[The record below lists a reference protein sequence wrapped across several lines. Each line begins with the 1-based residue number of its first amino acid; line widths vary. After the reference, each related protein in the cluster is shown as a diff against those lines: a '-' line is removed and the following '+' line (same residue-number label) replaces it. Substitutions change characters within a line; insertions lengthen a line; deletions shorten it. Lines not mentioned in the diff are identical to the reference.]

1 MLINSTIVSIPYT
14 AKNSQTKRSMNLL
27 CELYKHNQNRLWDL
41 YEGNIDATIVDEQ
54 GRTIDNP
61 TNFFEEDVIYK
72 GIVDPADSSER
83 NLNKCY
89 IKENPIKYSEIRIN
103 KTGRIDSPNY
113 YTMRV
118 YFPLECV
125 HTYYKAATKYL
136 VSIYT
141 YVREAAR
148 SKRLYLYSNII
159 NSFDNLACAPKIYKG
174 NRYQEYQDINIYD
187 FYELINR
194 GVERSEYIIH
204 INIQPVYVEEDSAY
218 AFNDIKP
225 GSSSL
230 SYYKDSI
237 LQVIPSFDII
247 NRKVRV
253 RFERNGDEINIFN
266 YIYDNYER
274 DMLIYLRYFIVNKYD
289 EIIYIDNPVLLKE
302 GDESSITFRDLFGEK
317 FTSWSDWEEGMQLYV
332 STEAYAYK
340 GGMSEK
346 DLEDF
351 RNKLVEGDWI
361 DCFNIS
367 IASDTIPIIY
377 DIYKFIP
384 QFILPNNDVNNIDNI
399 NLTNIDMI
407 INSYNVTN
415 EIINKN
421 INVNQTSVGN
431 GLVKPVFF
439 KAYDISKIKVHRDVY
454 ENICVNLDEY
464 KNKVNKFYIKICG
477 NYFVEYARTIDGV
490 IFNINGA
497 VITSNTGT
505 YYICDADKNFITS
518 GKYEC
523 E

>member
-14 AKNSQTKRSMNLL
+14 AKNSQIKRSMNLL
-27 CELYKHNQNRLWDL
+27 CELYKHDQNKSWDL

-54 GRTIDNP
+54 GKIIDNP
-61 TNFFEEDVIYK
+61 SNFFEEDVVYK
-72 GIVDPADSSER
+72 GIVDPALDSDS
-83 NLNKCY
+83 NKCY
-89 IKENPIKYSEIRIN
+89 IKENPIKYSEIKID
-103 KTGRIDSPNY
+103 KTDRIDSLNY
-113 YTMRV
+113 YTVRV
-118 YFPLECV
+118 YFPLECI
-125 HTYYKAATKYL
+125 HTYYRAATKYL

-141 YVREAAR
+141 YIKKDAYTLP
-148 SKRLYLYSNII
+148 KRLYLYSNII

-194 GVERSEYIIH
+194 GVERSEYILH

-247 NRKVRV
+247 NHKVHV
-253 RFERNGDEINIFN
+253 RFERNNDEINIFN
-266 YIYDNYER
+266 YISDNYEPN
-274 DMLIYLRYFIVNKYD
+274 MLIYLRYFIVNKYD

-302 GDESSITFRDLFGEK
+302 GDESSITFRNLFGGRFE
-317 FTSWSDWEEGMQLYV
+317 SWSDWEEGMQLYV

-340 GGMSEK
+340 GETEE

-351 RNKLVEGDWI
+351 RNKLIEGDWI
-361 DCFNIS
+361 NCFNIS
-367 IASDTIPIIY
+367 IASDTIPITSN
-377 DIYKFIP
+377 IYKFI
-384 QFILPNNDVNNIDNI
+384 LPNDIDNI
-399 NLTNIDMI
+399 NLTDIDMT

-439 KAYDISKIKVHRDVY
+439 KAYDVSKIRVHRDIY

-464 KNKVNKFYIKICG
+464 KNKINKFYIKICG

>member
-1 MLINSTIVSIPYT
+1 
-14 AKNSQTKRSMNLL
+14 MNLL
-27 CELYKHNQNRLWDL
+27 CELYKHNQNKLWNL

-61 TNFFEEDVIYK
+61 SNFFEEDVVYK
-72 GIVDPADSSER
+72 GIVDPALDSDS
-83 NLNKCY
+83 NKCY
-89 IKENPIKYSEIRIN
+89 IKENPIKYSEINID
-103 KTGRIDSPNY
+103 KTDKIDSPNY
-113 YTMRV
+113 YTVRV
-118 YFPLECV
+118 YFPLECI
-125 HTYYKAATKYL
+125 HTYYRAATKYL
-136 VSIYT
+136 VSVYT
-141 YVREAAR
+141 YIKKDAYTLP
-148 SKRLYLYSNII
+148 KRLYLYSNII
-159 NSFDNLACAPKIYKG
+159 DSFDNLACAPKVYKG

-187 FYELINR
+187 FYELINS

-204 INIQPVYVEEDSAY
+204 INIQPVYVEKNSAY

-225 GSSSL
+225 GNSSL
-230 SYYKDSI
+230 SYYRDSI

-247 NRKVRV
+247 NRKVQV
-253 RFERNGDEINIFN
+253 RFERNGDEINIFK
-266 YIYDNYER
+266 YISDNYEPN
-274 DMLIYLRYFIVNKYD
+274 MLIYLRYFIVNKYD

-302 GDESSITFRDLFGEK
+302 GDESSITFEDLFGEQFK
-317 FTSWSDWEEGMQLYV
+317 SWSDWEEGMQLYV
-332 STEAYAYK
+332 SAEAYSYK
-340 GGMSEK
+340 GEMGEE
-346 DLEDF
+346 DLKDF
-351 RNKLVEGDWI
+351 RNKLIGGDWI

-367 IASDTIPIIY
+367 ISSDTIPITS
-377 DIYKFIP
+377 DIYKFI
-384 QFILPNNDVNNIDNI
+384 LPNDIDNI
-399 NLTNIDMI
+399 TLTDIDMT

-421 INVNQTSVGN
+421 INVSQTSVSN

>member
-14 AKNSQTKRSMNLL
+14 AKNSQIKRSMNLL
-27 CELYKHNQNRLWDL
+27 CELYKHNQIKSWDL
-41 YEGNIDATIVDEQ
+41 YEGNINATIVDEQ
-54 GRTIDNP
+54 GKTIDNP
-61 TNFFEEDVIYK
+61 SNFFEEDVVYK
-72 GIVDPADSSER
+72 GIVDPALDSDS
-83 NLNKCY
+83 NKCY
-89 IKENPIKYSEIRIN
+89 IKENPIKYSEIKID
-103 KTGRIDSPNY
+103 KTDKIDSPNY
-113 YTMRV
+113 YTVRV
-118 YFPLECV
+118 YFPLECI
-125 HTYYKAATKYL
+125 HTYYRAATKYL

-141 YVREAAR
+141 YIKEDEYTLP
-148 SKRLYLYSNII
+148 KRLYLYSNII
-159 NSFDNLACAPKIYKG
+159 DSFDNLACAPKIYKG

-187 FYELINR
+187 FYKLINL
-194 GVERSEYIIH
+194 GVERSEYVLH
-204 INIQPVYVEEDSAY
+204 INIQPVYIEGDSAY

-225 GSSSL
+225 GNSSL

-247 NRKVRV
+247 NRKVCV
-253 RFERNGDEINIFN
+253 RFERNNDEVNIFKYINDN
-266 YIYDNYER
+266 YNDNYER
-274 DMLIYLRYFIVNKYD
+274 NMLIYLRYFIVNKYD

-302 GDESSITFRDLFGEK
+302 EDESSIAFEELFGER
-317 FTSWSDWEEGMQLYV
+317 FESWSDWEEGMQLYV
-332 STEAYAYK
+332 STEAYSYK
-340 GGMSEK
+340 GEMEEE

-351 RNKLVEGDWI
+351 RNKLIEGDWI

-367 IASDTIPIIY
+367 IASDTIPITSN
-377 DIYKFIP
+377 IYKFI
-384 QFILPNNDVNNIDNI
+384 LPNDIDNI
-399 NLTNIDMI
+399 NLTDIDMT

-421 INVNQTSVGN
+421 INVSQTSVGN

-497 VITSNTGT
+497 VITSNTGA

>member
-1 MLINSTIVSIPYT
+1 MLINSTIVSVPYT
-14 AKNSQTKRSMNLL
+14 VKNTQIKRSMNLL
-27 CELYKHNQNRLWDL
+27 CELYKHNQNKLWNL

-61 TNFFEEDVIYK
+61 SNFFEEDVAYK
-72 GIVDPADSSER
+72 GIVDPALDSDS
-83 NLNKCY
+83 NKCY
-89 IKENPIKYSEIRIN
+89 IKENPIKYSEINID
-103 KTGRIDSPNY
+103 KTDKIDSPNY
-113 YTMRV
+113 YTVRV
-118 YFPLECV
+118 YFPLECI
-125 HTYYKAATKYL
+125 HTYYRAATKYL
-136 VSIYT
+136 VSVYT
-141 YVREAAR
+141 YIKKDVYTLP
-148 SKRLYLYSNII
+148 KRLYLYSNII
-159 NSFDNLACAPKIYKG
+159 DSFDNLACAPKVYKG

-187 FYELINR
+187 FYELINS

-204 INIQPVYVEEDSAY
+204 INIQPVYVEGDSAY

-230 SYYKDSI
+230 SYYRDSI

-247 NRKVRV
+247 NRKVQV
-253 RFERNGDEINIFN
+253 RFERNNDEINIFK
-266 YIYDNYER
+266 YISDNYEPN
-274 DMLIYLRYFIVNKYD
+274 MLIYLRYFIVNKYD

-302 GDESSITFRDLFGEK
+302 GDESSITFKNLFGEQFK
-317 FTSWSDWEEGMQLYV
+317 SWSDWEEGMQLYV
-332 STEAYAYK
+332 SAEAYSYK
-340 GGMSEK
+340 GETEE

-351 RNKLVEGDWI
+351 RNKLIGGDWI

-367 IASDTIPIIY
+367 IASDTIPITS
-377 DIYKFIP
+377 DIYKFI
-384 QFILPNNDVNNIDNI
+384 LPNDIDNI
-399 NLTNIDMI
+399 TLTDIDMT

-421 INVNQTSVGN
+421 INVSQTSVSN

>member
-14 AKNSQTKRSMNLL
+14 AKNSQIKRSMNLL
-27 CELYKHNQNRLWDL
+27 CELYKYNQSKSWDL

-54 GRTIDNP
+54 GRTIDNSS
-61 TNFFEEDVIYK
+61 NFFEEDVVYK
-72 GIVDPADSSER
+72 GIIDPALDSNSK

-89 IKENPIKYSEIRIN
+89 IKENPIKYSEIKIN
-103 KTGRIDSPNY
+103 KTGKIDSSNY

-118 YFPLECV
+118 YFPLECI

-141 YVREAAR
+141 YVKEDVLP
-148 SKRLYLYSNII
+148 KRLYLYSNVID
-159 NSFDNLACAPKIYKG
+159 SFDNLACAPKIYKG

-225 GSSSL
+225 GNSSL

-253 RFERNGDEINIFN
+253 RFERNGDNVNIFN
-266 YIYDNYER
+266 YIYDNYEPN
-274 DMLIYLRYFIVNKYD
+274 MLIYLRYFIVNKYD
-289 EIIYIDNPVLLKE
+289 EIIYIDNPVLLRE
-302 GDESSITFRDLFGEK
+302 GDESSIAFDDLFGEQFK
-317 FTSWSDWEEGMQLYV
+317 SWSDWEEGMQLYV

-340 GGMSEK
+340 GEMEEK
-346 DLEDF
+346 DLEAF
-351 RNKLVEGDWI
+351 RNKLIEGDWI

-367 IASDTIPIIY
+367 IASDTIPITS
-377 DIYKFIP
+377 DIYKFI
-384 QFILPNNDVNNIDNI
+384 LPNDIDNI
-399 NLTNIDMI
+399 NLTDIDMT

-421 INVNQTSVGN
+421 INVNQTSVSN

-439 KAYDISKIKVHRDVY
+439 KAYDISKIKVHRDIY

>member
-1 MLINSTIVSIPYT
+1 
-14 AKNSQTKRSMNLL
+14 MNLL
-27 CELYKHNQNRLWDL
+27 CELYKHNQNKLWNL

-61 TNFFEEDVIYK
+61 SNFFEEDVVYK
-72 GIVDPADSSER
+72 GIVDPALDSDS
-83 NLNKCY
+83 NKCY
-89 IKENPIKYSEIRIN
+89 IKENPIKYSEINID
-103 KTGRIDSPNY
+103 KTDKIDSPNY
-113 YTMRV
+113 YTVRV
-118 YFPLECV
+118 YFPLECI
-125 HTYYKAATKYL
+125 HTYYRAATKYL
-136 VSIYT
+136 VSVYT
-141 YVREAAR
+141 YIKKDVYTLP
-148 SKRLYLYSNII
+148 KRLYLYSNII
-159 NSFDNLACAPKIYKG
+159 DSFDNLACAPKVYKG

-187 FYELINR
+187 FYELINS

-204 INIQPVYVEEDSAY
+204 INIQPVYVEGNSAY

-230 SYYKDSI
+230 SYYRDSI

-247 NRKVRV
+247 NRKVQV
-253 RFERNGDEINIFN
+253 RFERNNDEINIFK
-266 YIYDNYER
+266 YISDNYEPN
-274 DMLIYLRYFIVNKYD
+274 MLIYLRYFIVNKYD

-302 GDESSITFRDLFGEK
+302 GDESSIAFDDLFGERFK
-317 FTSWSDWEEGMQLYV
+317 SWSDWEEGMQLYV
-332 STEAYAYK
+332 SAEAYAYK
-340 GGMSEK
+340 GKMDEE
-346 DLEDF
+346 DLKDF
-351 RNKLVEGDWI
+351 RNKLIGGDWI

-367 IASDTIPIIY
+367 IASDTIPITS
-377 DIYKFIP
+377 DIYKFI
-384 QFILPNNDVNNIDNI
+384 LRSGIDNI
-399 NLTNIDMI
+399 KYINLTDIEDMT

-421 INVNQTSVGN
+421 INVSQSSVSN

>member
-14 AKNSQTKRSMNLL
+14 VKNTQIKRSMNLL
-27 CELYKHNQNRLWDL
+27 CELYKHNQNKLWNL

-61 TNFFEEDVIYK
+61 SNFFEEDVVYK
-72 GIVDPADSSER
+72 GIVDPALDSDS
-83 NLNKCY
+83 NKCY
-89 IKENPIKYSEIRIN
+89 IKENPIKYSEININ
-103 KTGRIDSPNY
+103 KTDKIDSPNY
-113 YTMRV
+113 YTVRV
-118 YFPLECV
+118 YFPLECI
-125 HTYYKAATKYL
+125 HTYYRAATKYL
-136 VSIYT
+136 VSVYT
-141 YVREAAR
+141 YIKKDVYTLP
-148 SKRLYLYSNII
+148 KRLYLYSNII
-159 NSFDNLACAPKIYKG
+159 DSFDNLACAPKVYKG

-187 FYELINR
+187 FYELINS

-204 INIQPVYVEEDSAY
+204 INIQPVYVEGDFAY

-230 SYYKDSI
+230 SYYRDSI

-247 NRKVRV
+247 NRKVQV
-253 RFERNGDEINIFN
+253 KFERNGNEINIFK
-266 YIYDNYER
+266 YISDNYEP

-302 GDESSITFRDLFGEK
+302 GDESSIAFEDLFDEQFK
-317 FTSWSDWEEGMQLYV
+317 SWSDWEEGMQLYV
-332 STEAYAYK
+332 SAEAYSYK
-340 GGMSEK
+340 GEMGEE
-346 DLEDF
+346 DLKDF
-351 RNKLVEGDWI
+351 RNKLIEGDWI

-367 IASDTIPIIY
+367 IASDTIPITS
-377 DIYKFIP
+377 DIYKFI
-384 QFILPNNDVNNIDNI
+384 LPNDIDNI
-399 NLTNIDMI
+399 TLTDIDMT

-421 INVNQTSVGN
+421 INVSQTSVSN

>member
-14 AKNSQTKRSMNLL
+14 AKNSQIKRSMNLL
-27 CELYKHNQNRLWDL
+27 CELYKHDQFKSWDL

-54 GRTIDNP
+54 GRAIDNP
-61 TNFFEEDVIYK
+61 SSFFEETVVYK
-72 GIVDPADSSER
+72 GIVDPVLDSSSES
-83 NLNKCY
+83 LNKCY
-89 IKENPIKYSEIRIN
+89 IKENPIKYSEIPIN
-103 KTGRIDSPNY
+103 KTNRINSSNY
-113 YTMRV
+113 YTVRV
-118 YFPLECV
+118 YFPLECI
-125 HTYYKAATKYL
+125 HTYYRSATKYL

-141 YVREAAR
+141 YIKETKETHAR
-148 SKRLYLYSNII
+148 PKRLYLYSNIVD
-159 NSFDNLACAPKIYKG
+159 SFDNLACAPKIYKG

-187 FYELINR
+187 FYELINS

-247 NRKVRV
+247 NRKVQV
-253 RFERNGDEINIFN
+253 IFERNNNEVNIFD

-274 DMLIYLRYFIVNKYD
+274 NMLIYLRYFIVNKYD
-289 EIIYIDNPVLLKE
+289 EIIYIDKPVLLRK
-302 GDESSITFRDLFGEK
+302 GDESNITFEDLFGER

-332 STEAYAYK
+332 STEAYSYK
-340 GGMSEK
+340 GEMGEK

-351 RNKLVEGDWI
+351 RNKLTEGDWI

-367 IASDTIPIIY
+367 IASDTIPITS

-384 QFILPNNDVNNIDNI
+384 PNDIDNI
-399 NLTNIDMI
+399 NLTDIDMT

-439 KAYDISKIKVHRDVY
+439 KAYDISKIKVHRDIY

-464 KNKVNKFYIKICG
+464 RNKVSKFYIKICG